1 MKNKRKKVFIIGPG
15 SMGREYYKCFKD
27 LNSEIHILGRSKKSF
42 SKFKNV
48 SDISTYTDIKEFNSK
63 QDAKSFDLCVI
74 CVSVEALSENA
85 ISAMNMGFKKV
96 LVEKPGSLN
105 KNDLMNLHSISK
117 KKQCKIFIAYNRRY
131 YSSVTKAM
139 ELIKKD
145 GGALSC
151 FFDFTE
157 WEKTVLESG
166 INDAVIKNWFFAN
179 STHVIDTVFFLIGRP
194 EKIRFFGRRELE
206 WHEGNSLYVGAGISE
221 RNVPFSF
228 HSNWNSSGRW
238 NIEIMTKEIKIILC
252 PTEDLKIVRKNSI
265 KIEEFKREKV
275 DIDFKP
281 GLYNQVKDIL
291 LDVPKYSCSL
301 DEHIKNWQIYEELFT
316 KRIL

>member
-166 INDAVIKNWFFAN
+166 INDAVIKNWFLQ
-179 STHVIDTVFFLIGRP
+179 ILRMLLIVFFLIGRP
-194 EKIRFFGRRELE
+194 EKIRFLVEE
-206 WHEGNSLYVGAGISE
+206 SLNG
-221 RNVPFSF
+221 
-228 HSNWNSSGRW
+228 
-238 NIEIMTKEIKIILC
+238 MKEILYMVR
-252 PTEDLKIVRKNSI
+252 EFLK
-265 KIEEFKREKV
+265 EMF
-275 DIDFKP
+275 
-281 GLYNQVKDIL
+281 
-291 LDVPKYSCSL
+291 
-301 DEHIKNWQIYEELFT
+301 LFLFIQT
-316 KRIL
+316 GTLQADGTLKL